1 MFEPSR
7 QERCA
12 GWYRLFPPL
21 AVQTPV
27 LDRFGQVVRLEGVL
41 LGQVGNRAG
50 HLKHPNK
57 ELLYVK
63 HEFEEFVPRVVVG
76 WEELATIGV

>member
-1 MFEPSR
+1 MFMLRHKHAMFEPSR

-50 HLKHPNK
+50 HL
-57 ELLYVK
+57 
-63 HEFEEFVPRVVVG
+63 G
-76 WEELATIGV
+76 GVNAM